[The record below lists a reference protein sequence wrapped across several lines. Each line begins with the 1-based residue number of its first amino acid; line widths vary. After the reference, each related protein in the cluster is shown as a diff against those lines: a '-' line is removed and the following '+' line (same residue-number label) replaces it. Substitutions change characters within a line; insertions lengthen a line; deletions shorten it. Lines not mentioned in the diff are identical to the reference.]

1 MSRPTTTADTSPIS
15 PARFAAALPPL
26 SLPTLHLKVLEIRN
40 SIAHLRTSNIELLPY
55 ALGTE
60 PAGATPDPD
69 CADAIRENEAVIL
82 RMDERIALIAEVE
95 DRGCSWREFEAVEP
109 ALPGTVAGADDDDVA
124 GANDDD
130 VAPVTNGLRDAR
142 LEEDSIAAG
151 TRHPAWSDG
160 TFQTGTI
167 RGGVIRFD
175 DDAAPTASPAPTTS
189 SAPAASAPAASAP
202 AASAP
207 AASASSPAAPADAG
221 SVRAATTQTAAPSG
235 GGRLDDEQLR
245 RAVEERMRQ
254 LDDDDDGGMHL

>member
-40 SIAHLRTSNIELLPY
+40 SIAHLRTSNIELLPH

-60 PAGATPDPD
+60 PAGGAPDPD

-82 RMDERIALIAEVE
+82 RMDERIALIRAEVE

-124 GANDDD
+124 GAADDDD
-130 VAPVTNGLRDAR
+130 VAPMTNGLRDAR
-142 LEEDSIAAG
+142 LEEDAVAAG

-167 RGGVIRFD
+167 RGGVMHFD
-175 DDAAPTASPAPTTS
+175 GGA
-189 SAPAASAPAASAP
+189 APAASTPPAAST
-202 AASAP
+202 
-207 AASASSPAAPADAG
+207 SPAAPAEAG
-221 SVRAATTQTAAPSG
+221 SVRAATTQTAAPSASG
-235 GGRLDDEQLR
+235 GGRLHDEQLR
-245 RAVEERMRQ
+245 RAMEERMRQ
-254 LDDDDDGGMHL
+254 LDDDGGMHL

>member
-1 MSRPTTTADTSPIS
+1 MSRPTTTADTTPIS

-82 RMDERIALIAEVE
+82 RMDERIALIRAEVE

-109 ALPGTVAGADDDDVA
+109 ARPGTTTAVTGHADDDD
-124 GANDDD
+124 DDD

-202 AASAP
+202 AASA
-207 AASASSPAAPADAG
+207 SSPAAPADAG

>member
-60 PAGATPDPD
+60 PAGGAPDPD

-82 RMDERIALIAEVE
+82 RMDERIALIRAEVE
-95 DRGCSWREFEAVEP
+95 DRGRPSRGPSLVP
-109 ALPGTVAGADDDDVA
+109 T
-124 GANDDD
+124 DDD

-142 LEEDSIAAG
+142 LEEDAVAAG

-167 RGGVIRFD
+167 RGGVMHFD
-175 DDAAPTASPAPTTS
+175 GGA
-189 SAPAASAPAASAP
+189 APAASTP
-202 AASAP
+202 P
-207 AASASSPAAPADAG
+207 AASASPAAPAEAG
-221 SVRAATTQTAAPSG
+221 SVRAATTQTAAPSASG

-245 RAVEERMRQ
+245 RAMEERMRQ
-254 LDDDDDGGMHL
+254 LDDDDGGMHL

>member
-60 PAGATPDPD
+60 PAGAPPDPD

-82 RMDERIALIAEVE
+82 RMDERIALIRAEVE

-109 ALPGTVAGADDDDVA
+109 ALPGTAAAAVAGAAADDDDE
-124 GANDDD
+124 DDQD
-130 VAPVTNGLRDAR
+130 EDDGVAPVTNGLRDAR
-142 LEEDSIAAG
+142 LEEDAMAAG

-167 RGGVIRFD
+167 RGGVMRFD
-175 DDAAPTASPAPTTS
+175 DHAAPTTS
-189 SAPAASAPAASAP
+189 SAPAAP
-202 AASAP
+202 
-207 AASASSPAAPADAG
+207 ASASSPAAPADAG
-221 SVRAATTQTAAPSG
+221 SVRAATTQTTAPSG

-245 RAVEERMRQ
+245 RAMEERMRQ